1 MVTSTSLAASML
13 SLVGMQPDA
22 IIKYPHQFSGGQRQ
36 RIAVARALLARP
48 RFLIC
53 DEPTSA
59 LDVSIQAEIL
69 NLLKELQ
76 ARFGL
81 TILFISHNLAV
92 VRQMADDTA
101 VLRNGKIQE
110 VNTTEVVYQSPK
122 AKYTKSLLAQTP
134 VMPKSWRQ

>member
-1 MVTSTSLAASML
+1 M
-13 SLVGMQPDA
+13 
-22 IIKYPHQFSGGQRQ
+22 
-36 RIAVARALLARP
+36 ARALLARP

-69 NLLKELQ
+69 NLLKDLQ
-76 ARFGL
+76 AKFGL

-101 VLRNGKIQE
+101 VLRDGRIEEIGK
-110 VNTTEVVYQSPK
+110 TEQVYEAPE
-122 AKYTKSLLAQTP
+122 ADYTKSLLALTP
-134 VMPKSWRQ
+134 VMHTLIAGSESTK